1 MEVTRLYPE
10 CVSCLIKK
18 QLTRYP
24 EDISDDVK
32 MEYMQSVLRIVS
44 EADRTMSAPEVVS
57 GIYALQ
63 RSMFGSGRD
72 YTDIKRYFNDLMLE
86 LEDDIRTKA
95 ERSEDPL
102 LCAVQYSVIGNYI
115 DFAAMENVDE
125 NELKRLLS
133 GSGDVRIDAKTLEAL
148 RADIKNASRLAVLT
162 DNCGE
167 IVLDKILISVI
178 KDINPD
184 IDVSVIVRGY
194 PVINDAT
201 TEDAEQVGLDKAARI
216 IPNGSRIG
224 GNVLHRISAEA
235 KGAIDNADVIVSKGQ
250 ANFETLYKCGK
261 NIYYIFMCKCTLFS
275 NRFNVPRFTGML
287 INDSSL

>member
-1 MEVTRLYPE
+1 MEVTRLHPE

-18 QLTRYP
+18 QLTCYP

-44 EADRTMSAPEVVS
+44 GADRTMSAPEVVS
-57 GIYALQ
+57 DIYALQ
-63 RSMFGSGRD
+63 RRMFGSGRD
-72 YTDIKRYFNDLMLE
+72 FTEIKRYFNDLMLE
-86 LEDDIRTKA
+86 LEDEIRTNA

-125 NELKRLLS
+125 AELKRLLS
-133 GSGDVRIDAKTLEAL
+133 GSGEVAIDKKTLEAL
-148 RADIKNASRLAVLT
+148 RADIKKASRLTVLT

-167 IVLDKILISVI
+167 IVLDKILVHVI
-178 KDINPD
+178 KSINPD
-184 IDVSVIVRGY
+184 VDISVVVRGY

-201 TEDAEQVGLDKAARI
+201 TEDAEQVGLDKAAVI
-216 IPNGSRIG
+216 IPNGSSIG

-235 KGAIDNADVIVSKGQ
+235 KSAIDRADVIISKGQ

-261 NIYYIFMCKCTLFS
+261 NIYYIFMCKCSLFS

-287 INDSSL
+287 INDSAL